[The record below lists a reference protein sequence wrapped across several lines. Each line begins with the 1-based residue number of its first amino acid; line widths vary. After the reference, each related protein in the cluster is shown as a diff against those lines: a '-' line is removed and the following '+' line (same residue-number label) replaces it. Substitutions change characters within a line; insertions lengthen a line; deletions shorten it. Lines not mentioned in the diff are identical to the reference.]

1 MTKLKLILIK
11 MSNDNCF
18 KLEAQNRRLVFE
30 VSSSSLK
37 DIQMV
42 IVTLNKPDIKL
53 TSNILQIVSPLVRN
67 VVNDRCCQCDTPTI
81 ILPDVDARTLEL
93 LVTLLHHGEVE
104 ITGPEKEDMETVL
117 LNIRSLAVCLQMD
130 LASDYLEV
138 IEKKRL
144 KVLPQTEDCTLNYIQ
159 NTPEESLS
167 SNQAGHKT
175 KDAEKNHR
183 MVNENIRRK
192 DIHLRRRKH
201 NINERWIMSGPKP
214 KSNVKKLR
222 TLQRQRSGTMA
233 QMFSPSIE
241 DMCSVCGAIKH
252 GAYGD
257 CPVCADWSYEVQ
269 MEDRRDAGLVE
280 EQGSNIA
287 VNINLVRTRGYQ
299 DNNTHDPNVD
309 KKPVIIKI
317 RIPKKL
323 ENSKPKTIIKI
334 RKKKQT
340 RRKKLKKSVSS
351 SRIKDLRKFKN
362 MKKDPFPLVKE
373 QAKPLNIH
381 RNPTTIKQR
390 MENVAMYKKYN
401 ENHQDDIFED
411 SPRKLFRAKLL
422 EDEDTS
428 DDTVEDDALYSPRSP
443 VLPPLTREDTPVWC
457 RNQSKTKVEE
467 EELFCRYVMCTLLQ
481 LK

>member
-1 MTKLKLILIK
+1 ML
-11 MSNDNCF
+11 SDNCF
-18 KLEAQNRRLVFE
+18 KLEAQNKRLIFE
-30 VSSSSLK
+30 DSSSSLK

-81 ILPDVDARTLEL
+81 ILPDVDARTVEL
-93 LVTLLHHGEVE
+93 LVTLLHHGEAD

-117 LNIRSLAVCLQMD
+117 LNIRALAVCLQMD

-144 KVLPQTEDCTLNYIQ
+144 KASPLTEGINLNYIQ
-159 NTPEESLS
+159 NTVAPEESLS
-167 SNQAGHKT
+167 LNQAGHKN
-175 KDAEKNHR
+175 KDAEKNQR
-183 MVNENIRRK
+183 MGNEKIRRK
-192 DIHLRRRKH
+192 DIHVRRRKH
-201 NINERWIMSGPKP
+201 NINERWTMSGRKH
-214 KSNVKKLR
+214 KSNVKLR
-222 TLQRQRSGTMA
+222 TLQRQGSGIMA
-233 QMFSPSIE
+233 Q
-241 DMCSVCGAIKH
+241 MCSVCGAMKH
-252 GAYGD
+252 GACGD
-257 CPVCADWSYEVQ
+257 CPVCADWRYEAL
-269 MEDRRDAGLVE
+269 MEDRRDVNLVE

-287 VNINLVRTRGYQ
+287 VNIKLVRTRGYQ
-299 DNNTHDPNVD
+299 DNNTYDPNVD

-317 RIPKKL
+317 SNPKKL
-323 ENSKPKTIIKI
+323 ENSKPQTLIKI

-340 RRKKLKKSVSS
+340 GRKKLKKSVSFI
-351 SRIKDLRKFKN
+351 RTKDIRKFKN
-362 MKKDPFPLVKE
+362 MKMDPFPLVKE

-390 MENVAMYKKYN
+390 MENIAMYKKFN

-411 SPRKLFRAKLL
+411 SPGKLFRAKLL
-422 EDEDTS
+422 EDADTS
-428 DDTVEDDALYSPRSP
+428 DDAVEDDALYSPRSP

-457 RNQSKTKVEE
+457 RNQSKTKAEE

>member
-1 MTKLKLILIK
+1 MKKLKLILIK
-11 MSNDNCF
+11 MSNNNCF

-37 DIQMV
+37 DIQTV

-93 LVTLLHHGEVE
+93 LVTLLHHGEAE

-144 KVLPQTEDCTLNYIQ
+144 KVLPQMEDCTLNYIQ

-201 NINERWIMSGPKP
+201 NI
-214 KSNVKKLR
+214 
-222 TLQRQRSGTMA
+222 QCA
-233 QMFSPSIE
+233 Q
-241 DMCSVCGAIKH
+241 
-252 GAYGD
+252 
-257 CPVCADWSYEVQ
+257 W
-269 MEDRRDAGLVE
+269 R
-280 EQGSNIA
+280 
-287 VNINLVRTRGYQ
+287 
-299 DNNTHDPNVD
+299 
-309 KKPVIIKI
+309 
-317 RIPKKL
+317 
-323 ENSKPKTIIKI
+323 
-334 RKKKQT
+334 
-340 RRKKLKKSVSS
+340 
-351 SRIKDLRKFKN
+351 
-362 MKKDPFPLVKE
+362 
-373 QAKPLNIH
+373 
-381 RNPTTIKQR
+381 
-390 MENVAMYKKYN
+390 
-401 ENHQDDIFED
+401 
-411 SPRKLFRAKLL
+411 
-422 EDEDTS
+422 
-428 DDTVEDDALYSPRSP
+428 
-443 VLPPLTREDTPVWC
+443 
-457 RNQSKTKVEE
+457 
-467 EELFCRYVMCTLLQ
+467 
-481 LK
+481 